1 MVDDMIEFEGCV
13 LIPSTDFDSNRLKER
28 ARELAIQI
36 IVIKRSVF
44 REARKTLWIKDLLSW
59 SYHYENLCAGLCL
72 LFINSSSKNGT
83 MVATVG
89 LFVLFVLGTSWA
101 CDARELTTTELSS
114 RETVISDVS
123 VLQINHQES
132 EGIIKASEEVGRNE
146 NVCTLC
152 EEFAAKAIEYL
163 EDNKTQTEIIDILHN
178 TCARLIPIEQKVW
191 TIMLLSYSRRL
202 NYCNPK
208 ISAKHSIFVNKGY
221 LLLRSLAE
229 DKCEICHLAI
239 SEVIVKLK
247 DPDTQ
252 LEIIELLLKACDAVE
267 NYVKKCKTLVF
278 EYGPFILENAE
289 QFLESTDICTL
300 IHACHSTSTGGEQAL
315 SQ

>member
-1 MVDDMIEFEGCV
+1 MPIHLF
-13 LIPSTDFDSNRLKER
+13 LSLLRQSTLTPMAFP
-28 ARELAIQI
+28 
-36 IVIKRSVF
+36 
-44 REARKTLWIKDLLSW
+44 KTSAK
-59 SYHYENLCAGLCL
+59 
-72 LFINSSSKNGT
+72 GT

-114 RETVISDVS
+114 RDTVISDVS

-152 EEFAAKAIEYL
+152 EEFAAKAIKFL
-163 EDNKTQTEIIDILHN
+163 EDNNTQTEIIDILHN
-178 TCARLIPIEQKVW
+178 TCARLIPIEQKCITLVDYYVS
-191 TIMLLSYSRRL
+191 LLFSE
-202 NYCNPK
+202 
-208 ISAKHSIFVNKGY
+208 IE
-221 LLLRSLAE
+221 LLQPEDFCQAFNLCEQRVFASRSLAK
-229 DKCEICHLAI
+229 DKCKICHLAI

-289 QFLESTDICTL
+289 KFLESTDICTL
-300 IHACHSTSTGGEQAL
+300 IHACDSTSTGGEQAS

>member
-1 MVDDMIEFEGCV
+1 MVAK
-13 LIPSTDFDSNRLKER
+13 NR
-28 ARELAIQI
+28 
-36 IVIKRSVF
+36 
-44 REARKTLWIKDLLSW
+44 
-59 SYHYENLCAGLCL
+59 
-72 LFINSSSKNGT
+72 FITESLHLGT
-83 MVATVG
+83 MVATGG

-101 CDARELTTTELSS
+101 CDARELMTTELSS

-178 TCARLIPIEQKVW
+178 TYARLIPFEQKCITLVDYYV
-191 TIMLLSYSRRL
+191 TLLFSEIEL
-202 NYCNPK
+202 LQPEDFCQ
-208 ISAKHSIFVNKGY
+208 AFY
-221 LLLRSLAE
+221 LCEQRVLASQSLAE

-300 IHACHSTSTGGEQAL
+300 IHACPSTSTGGEQAL